1 MIKWT
6 TLLCYNPQRHNKTR
20 LGQISACSLLFA
32 YFCNFDQIYKKSSLF
47 HIASTFWRTCSEAST
62 TIYGFRQKPF
72 ETGSARASIYKN
84 RSFSTN
90 QLFFPT
96 SDMTQRENN
105 GAIFNI
111 AEINE
116 TYTAY
121 LDLNEKLLVQPNT
134 HSLTVVDQQIKL

>member
-1 MIKWT
+1 
-6 TLLCYNPQRHNKTR
+6 
-20 LGQISACSLLFA
+20 
-32 YFCNFDQIYKKSSLF
+32 
-47 HIASTFWRTCSEAST
+47 
-62 TIYGFRQKPF
+62 
-72 ETGSARASIYKN
+72 
-84 RSFSTN
+84 
-90 QLFFPT
+90 
-96 SDMTQRENN
+96 MTQRENN